1 MERFREHEK
10 EFKTKQF
17 SQKALM
23 QGQRV
28 GSGGGSDSDED
39 NSDFMN

>member
-10 EFKTKQF
+10 EFKTKAF

-23 QGQRV
+23 QG
-28 GSGGGSDSDED
+28 SGKGDSQNDYDDED
-39 NSDFMN
+39 S